1 MGQKTVLKRLLTKY
15 APKSL
20 EMQQMAIFDQSVVK
34 GNIENLNDA
43 VAEYA
48 DNPKGTK
55 VEDTTDFQEVEEQE
69 AVVVDPVKV
78 EEVVEEPSIHAKAPK
93 ADLQPNDD
101 FDF

>member
-48 DNPKGTK
+48 DNPKGANA
-55 VEDTTDFQEVEEQE
+55 EAPTDYQEVEEQE
-69 AVVVDPVKV
+69 AVVVEPTPVA
-78 EEVVEEPSIHAKAPK
+78 EAPK
-93 ADLQPNDD
+93 EDLKPNDSD